1 MCKKKKI
8 TKESKRGKK
17 VEEEQLD
24 KSLLRESKEKRKKGK
39 KEKKKKRVRG
49 NGLDKPRCK
58 CTCAFLSFTY
68 YIPSTQFFLHFRE
81 NILVGL
87 QRKQL
92 DPTNFFPSPHSN
104 QTLTKKVF
112 LSIFSLKFSIYLIS
126 PPNKHTLTV
135 SLVGGMKK

>member
-1 MCKKKKI
+1 MPKPKKKGR
-8 TKESKRGKK
+8 EGRGGGGG
-17 VEEEQLD
+17 E
-24 KSLLRESKEKRKKGK
+24 R
-39 KEKKKKRVRG
+39 

-87 QRKQL
+87 RRKQL

-112 LSIFSLKFSIYLIS
+112 LSIFSLKFSIYLIL

-135 SLVGGMKK
+135 SLVGGMKKWEARKDFGFPHFCLIGSGKVERWKK